1 MNQQTKQSYLGLPAF
16 DRTNIGSGG
25 LARCF
30 LQTILAF
37 GEKTSERE
45 VFSATIKES
54 EENDMEKIRRWSAMV
69 LAAMLAVSLLSGCKS
84 TSGGPA
90 ATKDTEATQP
100 AQTKDTEATQPENT
114 EAIASLVSLRQAMVE
129 TPQRF
134 AVAYLGYGH
143 LDPTDP
149 FALMREQAAQLC
161 DDLPFLLQIP
171 KENVVGTF
179 GQLYSIIPLDENATV
194 AVNGGEWNPD
204 SGLYEYRNVLY
215 RSEKGEPILLLCNYS
230 GMEPDVQVTITDSDG
245 TVTVWQPSLDGRL
258 GIIPLADEN
267 GNCVFYDFS
276 IENTGSDY
284 NALVGTWELAWTEVE
299 GDRVEIAPGRC
310 KLEIT
315 QQLKLSL
322 RDREFP
328 EEDFANRELTVIPYE
343 MYPDCG
349 NNQWMALVSAEDN
362 ADIHYV
368 VTLLSDGSLLMQQ
381 NWEMEGMPMVSYG
394 WFQRVS

>member
-1 MNQQTKQSYLGLPAF
+1 MK
-16 DRTNIGSGG
+16 
-25 LARCF
+25 
-30 LQTILAF
+30 
-37 GEKTSERE
+37 K
-45 VFSATIKES
+45 
-54 EENDMEKIRRWSAMV
+54 MRRWSAV
-69 LAAMLAVSLLSGCKS
+69 ALAAMLVVSLLSGCKS
-84 TSGGPA
+84 TSGGLTDTKQPA
-90 ATKDTEATQP
+90 DTKGTEATQP
-100 AQTKDTEATQPENT
+100 ADTKGREATQPVDD

-143 LDPTDP
+143 LEPTDP
-149 FALMREQAAQLC
+149 FALMKEMAPQLC
-161 DDLPFLLQIP
+161 EDLPFLLHIP
-171 KENVVGTF
+171 KENVIGTS
-179 GQLYSIIPLDENATV
+179 GQLYCIVPLDENATV
-194 AVNGGEWNPD
+194 AVNAWNWNPD
-204 SGLYEYRNVLY
+204 SGTYEDQKVLY
-215 RSEKGEPILLLCNYS
+215 RSEKGDPILLLCNNT
-230 GMEPDVQVTITDSDG
+230 GWEPDVQVAVTDYDG
-245 TVTVWQPSLDGRL
+245 TVTTWWPSLDSRL
-258 GIIPLADEN
+258 RIVPLTDEN
-267 GNCVFYDFS
+267 GACVFYDFS
-276 IENTGSDY
+276 TDGTVSDY
-284 NALVGTWELAWTEVE
+284 NSLVGTWELAWTEVE

-322 RDREFP
+322 RDRDFP
-328 EEDFANRELTVIPYE
+328 EENIANRELTVIPYE